1 MSEQIGQQLRQA
13 REAKQVSLAQAARET
28 LIRAHYLQALEAGDL
43 NAIPSVTQARG
54 FLRAYAAYLHLD
66 PDQLIILLDGD
77 APATH
82 SNDDVETNP
91 VTTTSANIS
100 SADEIFQQ
108 IGQKLQH
115 QRSLLGLTLEDV
127 ERHTHLRQHYLT
139 ALENGDLKNMPSPF
153 QGRGMLKNY
162 ASFLGLDPEP
172 VLLQFAEGL
181 QTRLVAS
188 QATRPTNNKEPVRP
202 ARPLP
207 GPLQRLFSGD
217 MLVAALVSIVLIS
230 FIIWGAA
237 RIFSVQSE
245 NQTSPTAPSIAEVL
259 LVTPSSTPT
268 VTPLP
273 ATPSPPAAPIP
284 GFVDESPTTE
294 TPGFLPL
301 PAGQEG
307 VQIYISVYQ
316 RAYMQVSVDG
326 EIEFEGR
333 VLPGSAYNFQ
343 GEERVELL
351 TGNGAALQ
359 VFFNQQDRG
368 ILGLF
373 GEIVYEVYTIEGV
386 QTPTPTITP
395 TSTITPRPSPTP
407 RLTAT
412 QESGQPAIP

>member
-1 MSEQIGQQLRQA
+1 M
-13 REAKQVSLAQAARET
+13 
-28 LIRAHYLQALEAGDL
+28 
-43 NAIPSVTQARG
+43 
-54 FLRAYAAYLHLD
+54 
-66 PDQLIILLDGD
+66 
-77 APATH
+77 
-82 SNDDVETNP
+82 
-91 VTTTSANIS
+91 
-100 SADEIFQQ
+100 
-108 IGQKLQH
+108 
-115 QRSLLGLTLEDV
+115 GLTLEDV
-127 ERHTHLRQHYLT
+127 ERHTHLRRHYLT
-139 ALENGDLKNMPSPF
+139 ALENGDLNNMPSPV

-172 VLLQFAEGL
+172 VMLQFAEGL

-188 QATRPTNNKEPVRP
+188 QAARPTSKKEPVLP
-202 ARPLP
+202 ASPQP

-217 MLVAALVSIVLIS
+217 MLVGALVSVVLIS

-259 LVTPSSTPT
+259 LITASPSPT
-268 VTPLP
+268 ATALP
-273 ATPSPPAAPIP
+273 ATPPPPAEPLP
-284 GFVDESPTTE
+284 GFVEDDPTPE
-294 TPGFLPL
+294 TPGVLPL
-301 PAGQEG
+301 PAGQQG

-316 RAYMQVSVDG
+316 RAYLQVVVDG
-326 EIEFEGR
+326 EVEFQGR

-343 GEERVELL
+343 GQERVEVL

-373 GEIVYEVYTIEGV
+373 GEIVYEVYTIDGA

-395 TSTITPRPSPTP
+395 TSTITPRPSPTT

-412 QESGQPAIP
+412 PESGSPVIP

>member
-13 REAKQVSLAQAARET
+13 REAKQISLALAARET
-28 LIRAHYLQALEAGDL
+28 HIRAHYLQALEAGDL
-43 NAIPSVTQARG
+43 KAIPSTAQARG
-54 FLRAYAAYLHLD
+54 FLRAYATYLHLD
-66 PDQLIILLDGD
+66 PNPLIILLDGI
-77 APATH
+77 APAIL
-82 SNDDVETNP
+82 SDEAVEPNP
-91 VTTTSANIS
+91 VTPLPSDVSSAN
-100 SADEIFQQ
+100 EIFQQ
-108 IGQKLQH
+108 IGQKLQN
-115 QRSLLGLTLEDV
+115 QRSMLGLTLEDV

-139 ALENGDLKNMPSPF
+139 ALENGDLNNMPSPV

-181 QTRLVAS
+181 QTRLVVS
-188 QATRPTNNKEPVRP
+188 QAARPTSKREPVQP

-245 NQTSPTAPSIAEVL
+245 NQISPTAPSIAEVL
-259 LVTPSSTPT
+259 LVTPSPSPT
-268 VTPLP
+268 ATLLP
-273 ATPSPPAAPIP
+273 ATPSPPAGPLP
-284 GFVDESPTTE
+284 GFVEENPTPE
-294 TPGFLPL
+294 TPGVLPL
-301 PAGQEG
+301 PAGQQG

-316 RAYMQVSVDG
+316 RAYMQVLVDG
-326 EIEFEGR
+326 EVEFQGR

-343 GEERVELL
+343 GEERVEVL

-412 QESGQPAIP
+412 PESGPPAIP

>member
-13 REAKQVSLAQAARET
+13 REAKQLSLAIAARET
-28 LIRAHYLQALEAGDL
+28 HIRAHYLQALEASDL
-43 NAIPSVTQARG
+43 KAIPSMAQARG
-54 FLRAYAAYLHLD
+54 FLRAYAAYLQLD
-66 PDQLIILLDGD
+66 PGPLITLLDG
-77 APATH
+77 
-82 SNDDVETNP
+82 
-91 VTTTSANIS
+91 VTTVPPDETVEPKPGTPLPSDVS

-108 IGQKLQH
+108 IGQKLQN

-139 ALENGDLKNMPSPF
+139 ALENGDLNNMPSPV

-172 VLLQFAEGL
+172 VMLQFAEGL

-188 QATRPTNNKEPVRP
+188 QAARPTSKKEPVLP
-202 ARPLP
+202 ASPQP

-217 MLVAALVSIVLIS
+217 MLVGALVSIVLIS

-259 LVTPSSTPT
+259 LI
-268 VTPLP
+268 
-273 ATPSPPAAPIP
+273 TPSPSPSATALPASPPPPEEPLP
-284 GFVDESPTTE
+284 GFVEDDPTPE
-294 TPGFLPL
+294 TPGVLPL
-301 PAGQEG
+301 PAGQQG

-316 RAYMQVSVDG
+316 RAYLQVLVDG
-326 EIEFEGR
+326 EVEFQGR

-343 GEERVELL
+343 GEERVEVL

-373 GEIVYEVYTIEGV
+373 GEIVYEVYTIDGA

-412 QESGQPAIP
+412 PESGPPVIP